1 MAFRLRVR
9 LGPEEKPWEDHL
21 LDDVGYCGWSDFF
34 GASWGDVVWKES
46 VYFLYGSDSF
56 CVVGMAGTCW
66 LCLCVC
72 SCLVSVSVS
81 MSV

>member
-1 MAFRLRVR
+1 MAVRLRVR

-21 LDDVGYCGWSDFF
+21 LDDVDYCGWSGFF
-34 GASWGDVVWKES
+34 GAPWGDVVRKES
-46 VYFLYGSDSF
+46 VYFINGSDSF
-56 CVVGMAGTCW
+56 CVVGM
-66 LCLCVC
+66 CLCMC